1 MAPLVKQAFEMMAT
15 GDYSSDTVRQFVT
28 AGGLRTKKGHKLTRQ
43 TFSTV
48 LKNPVYCGLIIHKG
62 HTYKRSFPTLLSENL
77 WHNVQN
83 ALRGKKKAV
92 PKKTVG
98 ESFPLR
104 GFVKCGYC
112 RAKLTAGKAKGRSK
126 TYASGE
132 KDGSRL

>member
-48 LKNPVYCGLIIHKG
+48 LKNPVYCGLIIHTG

-83 ALRGKKKAV
+83 ALAERRRPCQRRLLMKAFRCAV
-92 PKKTVG
+92 
-98 ESFPLR
+98 L
-104 GFVKCGYC
+104 
-112 RAKLTAGKAKGRSK
+112 
-126 TYASGE
+126 
-132 KDGSRL
+132 